1 MKPTL
6 SVVILTRLANSALG
20 RHLNILGIADEVL
33 IISDQKP
40 QKGTLPKK
48 VKILHHPLGDN
59 FASQRNYALKM
70 VTSDWV
76 LFLDDDEKPSANL
89 LKEIPK
95 AINEEIDGFRVK
107 RLDIFYD
114 QILQHGEPGRT
125 KLIRLAQKKAGTW
138 RRPVHEYWK
147 IEGRLSDLKSPLYH
161 FRNSL
166 TSGFISRIS
175 HYSILDAPALHKEGK
190 PFSLF
195 RLCFFPAVKFIR
207 NYVFYLGFLDGML
220 GLFHAYLM
228 AIQSLTVRVVQW
240 EKSL

>member
-40 QKGTLPKK
+40 NMETLPKK
-48 VKILHHPLGDN
+48 VKIFHHPLSHN
-59 FASQRNYALKM
+59 FASQRNYALNLA
-70 VTSDWV
+70 TSDWV
-76 LFLDDDEKPSANL
+76 LFLDDDEKPSSNL

-95 AINEEIDGFRVK
+95 VLNTDVEGFKIK
-107 RLDIFYD
+107 RLDIYYG
-114 QILQHGEPGRT
+114 QILRHGETGKT
-125 KLIRLAQKKAGTW
+125 NLLRLAKKNTGQW
-138 RRPVHEYWK
+138 KRPVHEYWNINGK
-147 IEGRLSDLKSPLYH
+147 VVNLISPLYH
-161 FRNSL
+161 FRHNL

-175 HYSILDAPALHKEGK
+175 HYSVLDAPALHKEGK
-190 PFSLF
+190 PFSIARLLF
-195 RLCFFPAVKFIR
+195 LPTTKFIR
-207 NYVFYLGFLDGML
+207 NYFFYLGFLDGVL